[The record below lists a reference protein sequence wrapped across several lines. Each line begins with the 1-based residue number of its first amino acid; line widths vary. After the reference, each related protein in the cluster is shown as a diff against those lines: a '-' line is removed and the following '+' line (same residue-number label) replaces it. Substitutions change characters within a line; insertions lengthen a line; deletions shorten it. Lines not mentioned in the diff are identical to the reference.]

1 MLGLPGNPVSAAVT
15 FELFGRP
22 ALLALQGASPVQR
35 RHVALRAGEELD
47 TPADLETYLR
57 VRLTDASDGIPV
69 ATLSGG
75 QRSSMLRSLTDA
87 EALLIVPVG
96 MSRAP
101 AGTLLTGLELG

>member
-1 MLGLPGNPVSAAVT
+1 M
-15 FELFGRP
+15 
-22 ALLALQGASPVQR
+22 
-35 RHVALRAGEELD
+35 
-47 TPADLETYLR
+47 
-57 VRLTDASDGIPV
+57 RLTDASDGIPV